1 MSFSS
6 PLRSL
11 FLGDR
16 RFRKMANRRRH
27 WLFHQVEGLEART
40 LLTTPTLTNLSI
52 SPLTAVYGQAVVLT
66 ATVTATTGTPT
77 GSVQFQVDGSNFG
90 NSVSLVNGVATLPD
104 SVAVAGNHTVHA
116 FFSDWGGSFGASQDQ
131 LSSGLINTVAG
142 NGFVGYGAGFS
153 GDGGAAS
160 NASLAGPQGIAVDSS
175 GNIYFADSGSH
186 RIREI
191 VKETGTIITVAG
203 NGTSGF
209 SGDGGA
215 ATSASLR
222 NPYGIAV
229 DSSGNIFVADYLND
243 RIREIVKETGTII
256 TVAGNGTSGFSGDGG
271 AATSASL
278 GYPQEITVDS
288 DGNLFIADTGNQR
301 VREVV
306 KATGI
311 IVTVAGTG
319 AYGFSGD
326 GGAATSAVL
335 DVPRGMTVD
344 TSGNL
349 YIIDAGNERIREVVK
364 ATGIIMTVAGNGG
377 LGFSGDGGAAT
388 NAWLCRPTGI
398 TIDSSGNLY
407 IADTDNNRIRKV
419 IKATGTII
427 SVAGNGSSGMS
438 GDGGAATKA
447 SVLSPYGIAVDSSG
461 NLYLGDSSNN
471 RIRMVAQATGTIM
484 SVAGVSG
491 DGGQATGTSI
501 SHPRGIAVDSVG
513 NLYIADA
520 ENQRI
525 REVVKATGKMITF
538 AGNGIVGFYGDGGVA
553 SSAMLSYPQGI
564 AVDSADNLYI
574 ADTGNECVREV
585 VKATGKIITVA
596 GSGNSGFSGDGGAAT
611 SAWFNYPT
619 GLTVDSSGNL
629 YIADTS
635 NHRIREVEKATGKI
649 FTVAGN
655 GTNGFSGDGC
665 AAITASMSYPYG
677 ITVDSVGNLY
687 IADTY
692 NNRIREVVKASGN
705 IMTVAGTGTGAIS
718 GDGGPATNASLNRPY
733 GVTVDSSGN
742 LFIADYSNSC
752 VREVVQASGNII
764 TVAGT
769 GAIGFR
775 GDGGPASSAWVYC
788 PFGVTLDS
796 SGNLYIADFQNYRIR
811 EVQAPSFTVTAAA
824 TSSLL
829 TTSLPTSVSGQTV
842 TFTATVSANSP
853 STAVPTGGTVQ
864 FLVDGTNFGSPVS
877 LVNGVASWS
886 SSSLTV
892 GQHSIMA
899 LYTGDG
905 LNFTGST
912 APAVVQTV
920 NVASSTTT
928 LVSSLNPSVFGDS
941 VRFTA
946 TVTAGATGTVTFKDG
961 PTTLGTVYIG
971 GGLAIFITSTLAV
984 GNHGIRA
991 EYSGDGNFTG
1001 SAASAITQTVNLA
1014 STSLRLASSWNPSG
1028 VGQSVTFTATITGG
1042 ARGVITFYDGA
1053 LALGTGLIRGN
1064 TAKFSTDSLSAGS
1077 HAILAVFDGDVNHP
1091 ASTSAVLTQT
1101 VDTVPS
1107 VGSATFLQRDT
1118 ATLGNWK
1125 SSYGAEGFN
1134 ISQDGSVNNPSNP
1147 AYATVNIQGALNTTW
1162 TGSTADVHALQKGA
1176 SGSTDRIAA
1185 AWYNNNVFSVNVSV
1199 TDNQTH
1205 QVALYLLDWENYN
1218 RRTEIVQVQDSFT
1231 GAILNSQSLAEFGN
1245 GVYLVWSIS
1254 GNVTFNVINTGS
1266 SNAVLSG
1273 LFFGGAKISTS
1284 PATAG
1289 FVKTDSTTQ
1298 GNWST
1303 AYGADGFGIS
1313 QEWSTSNPSIPAYA
1327 TVNVQNALSHIWN
1340 GYTYDERALQMSG
1353 TESTYRIAAA
1363 WYSSDSLSFNVRI
1376 NDGKSHQ
1383 VALYALD
1390 WDHSNRSE
1398 MLQVIDTVSGVILD
1412 SRPLTGFQNGVYLAW
1427 NVSGNVTFR
1436 IKSTGYSNAV
1446 ISGIFFG
1453 GTVPPPLIPTAT
1465 ANLANRDYSTAGN
1478 WRTAYGFEGF
1488 DISQDPSAN
1497 NPSLPGYATVSIL
1510 NASST
1515 IWNASTSD
1523 VWALQTADV
1532 GSSNRIAACW
1542 TNPDRF
1548 SINVRINDGK
1558 THQVALY
1565 VLDWDH
1571 SHPTETIQV
1580 IDTDTGIVLDR
1591 QSAYLFE
1598 KGEYL
1603 SWYISGNVTFKV
1615 IGSQAGN
1622 AVISGLFFGGGKM
1635 SGTASFVETNT
1646 TTQGNWLDSY
1656 GVDGFDINQDPSANN
1671 PSIPAYATVNT
1682 QNTSSFTWTA
1692 STSDLR
1698 ALQKSA
1704 VGSKDRIAA
1713 TWYDSNH
1720 LSISVGI
1727 NDHKTHQVALYVLD
1741 WDNAHRTQTIQ
1752 VLDTATG
1759 MILDS
1764 RPVTGFQNG
1773 VYLVWNITDSVTF
1786 KVVNTGPGN
1795 AVLSGLFF
1803 GGEVPPLPPTPDPT
1817 STAEFVKTDS
1827 TTQGDW
1833 KGVYGVNGFDICQD
1847 PSINNPSIPAY
1858 ATLDLENAKNIIWN
1872 TLPYEWR
1879 ALQTAA
1885 VGSTKR
1891 IAAAWYGNAL
1901 SLNLGLNDGNTHQ
1914 LALYALDW
1922 DYANRT
1928 ELIQVIDTA
1937 SGVILD
1943 SRSLSEFQYGIYL
1956 VWNIKGNVT
1965 YKVINTGPGNAV
1977 ISGVFLD

>member
-1 MSFSS
+1 
-6 PLRSL
+6 
-11 FLGDR
+11 
-16 RFRKMANRRRH
+16 
-27 WLFHQVEGLEART
+27 
-40 LLTTPTLTNLSI
+40 
-52 SPLTAVYGQAVVLT
+52 
-66 ATVTATTGTPT
+66 
-77 GSVQFQVDGSNFG
+77 
-90 NSVSLVNGVATLPD
+90 
-104 SVAVAGNHTVHA
+104 
-116 FFSDWGGSFGASQDQ
+116 
-131 LSSGLINTVAG
+131 
-142 NGFVGYGAGFS
+142 
-153 GDGGAAS
+153 
-160 NASLAGPQGIAVDSS
+160 
-175 GNIYFADSGSH
+175 
-186 RIREI
+186 
-191 VKETGTIITVAG
+191 
-203 NGTSGF
+203 
-209 SGDGGA
+209 
-215 ATSASLR
+215 
-222 NPYGIAV
+222 
-229 DSSGNIFVADYLND
+229 
-243 RIREIVKETGTII
+243 
-256 TVAGNGTSGFSGDGG
+256 
-271 AATSASL
+271 
-278 GYPQEITVDS
+278 
-288 DGNLFIADTGNQR
+288 
-301 VREVV
+301 
-306 KATGI
+306 
-311 IVTVAGTG
+311 
-319 AYGFSGD
+319 
-326 GGAATSAVL
+326 
-335 DVPRGMTVD
+335 
-344 TSGNL
+344 
-349 YIIDAGNERIREVVK
+349 
-364 ATGIIMTVAGNGG
+364 
-377 LGFSGDGGAAT
+377 
-388 NAWLCRPTGI
+388 
-398 TIDSSGNLY
+398 
-407 IADTDNNRIRKV
+407 
-419 IKATGTII
+419 
-427 SVAGNGSSGMS
+427 
-438 GDGGAATKA
+438 
-447 SVLSPYGIAVDSSG
+447 
-461 NLYLGDSSNN
+461 
-471 RIRMVAQATGTIM
+471 
-484 SVAGVSG
+484 
-491 DGGQATGTSI
+491 
-501 SHPRGIAVDSVG
+501 
-513 NLYIADA
+513 
-520 ENQRI
+520 
-525 REVVKATGKMITF
+525 
-538 AGNGIVGFYGDGGVA
+538 
-553 SSAMLSYPQGI
+553 
-564 AVDSADNLYI
+564 
-574 ADTGNECVREV
+574 
-585 VKATGKIITVA
+585 
-596 GSGNSGFSGDGGAAT
+596 
-611 SAWFNYPT
+611 
-619 GLTVDSSGNL
+619 
-629 YIADTS
+629 
-635 NHRIREVEKATGKI
+635 
-649 FTVAGN
+649 
-655 GTNGFSGDGC
+655 
-665 AAITASMSYPYG
+665 
-677 ITVDSVGNLY
+677 
-687 IADTY
+687 
-692 NNRIREVVKASGN
+692 
-705 IMTVAGTGTGAIS
+705 
-718 GDGGPATNASLNRPY
+718 
-733 GVTVDSSGN
+733 
-742 LFIADYSNSC
+742 
-752 VREVVQASGNII
+752 
-764 TVAGT
+764 
-769 GAIGFR
+769 
-775 GDGGPASSAWVYC
+775 
-788 PFGVTLDS
+788 
-796 SGNLYIADFQNYRIR
+796 
-811 EVQAPSFTVTAAA
+811 
-824 TSSLL
+824 
-829 TTSLPTSVSGQTV
+829 
-842 TFTATVSANSP
+842 
-853 STAVPTGGTVQ
+853 
-864 FLVDGTNFGSPVS
+864 
-877 LVNGVASWS
+877 
-886 SSSLTV
+886 
-892 GQHSIMA
+892 
-899 LYTGDG
+899 
-905 LNFTGST
+905 
-912 APAVVQTV
+912 
-920 NVASSTTT
+920 
-928 LVSSLNPSVFGDS
+928 
-941 VRFTA
+941 
-946 TVTAGATGTVTFKDG
+946 
-961 PTTLGTVYIG
+961 
-971 GGLAIFITSTLAV
+971 
-984 GNHGIRA
+984 
-991 EYSGDGNFTG
+991 
-1001 SAASAITQTVNLA
+1001 
-1014 STSLRLASSWNPSG
+1014 
-1028 VGQSVTFTATITGG
+1028 
-1042 ARGVITFYDGA
+1042 
-1053 LALGTGLIRGN
+1053 
-1064 TAKFSTDSLSAGS
+1064 
-1077 HAILAVFDGDVNHP
+1077 
-1091 ASTSAVLTQT
+1091 
-1101 VDTVPS
+1101 
-1107 VGSATFLQRDT
+1107 
-1118 ATLGNWK
+1118 
-1125 SSYGAEGFN
+1125 
-1134 ISQDGSVNNPSNP
+1134 
-1147 AYATVNIQGALNTTW
+1147 
-1162 TGSTADVHALQKGA
+1162 
-1176 SGSTDRIAA
+1176 
-1185 AWYNNNVFSVNVSV
+1185 
-1199 TDNQTH
+1199 
-1205 QVALYLLDWENYN
+1205 
-1218 RRTEIVQVQDSFT
+1218 
-1231 GAILNSQSLAEFGN
+1231 
-1245 GVYLVWSIS
+1245 
-1254 GNVTFNVINTGS
+1254 
-1266 SNAVLSG
+1266 
-1273 LFFGGAKISTS
+1273 
-1284 PATAG
+1284 
-1289 FVKTDSTTQ
+1289 
-1298 GNWST
+1298 
-1303 AYGADGFGIS
+1303 
-1313 QEWSTSNPSIPAYA
+1313 
-1327 TVNVQNALSHIWN
+1327 
-1340 GYTYDERALQMSG
+1340 MSG

-1682 QNTSSFTWTA
+1682 QNASSFTWTA

-1858 ATLDLENAKNIIWN
+1858 ATLDLENAKNITWN

-1965 YKVINTGPGNAV
+1965 FKVINTGPGNAV